1 MNSQL
6 KLQLTQKIQLEDSS
20 LFFIALRVMSL
31 LYALKRGENDFIF
44 KKYIWYHVIILE
56 SGTQIFFH

>member
-44 KKYIWYHVIILE
+44 KKYI
-56 SGTQIFFH
+56 

>member
-31 LYALKRGENDFIF
+31 LYALKRGKMILSLKSIF
-44 KKYIWYHVIILE
+44 DIM
-56 SGTQIFFH
+56 